1 MKTPPVIRD
10 KETLKM
16 KLQLLEV
23 NNSTVDFK
31 WEMFLEKKNKNK
43 YVSKMSLPILV
54 KFLINFHNLPCK
66 MSTFSSQ
73 LNACGEKMKLWF

>member
-10 KETLKM
+10 KETLKI

-31 WEMFLEKKNKNK
+31 WEMFLD
-43 YVSKMSLPILV
+43 
-54 KFLINFHNLPCK
+54 
-66 MSTFSSQ
+66 
-73 LNACGEKMKLWF
+73 LNMFQK

>member
-31 WEMFLEKKNKNK
+31 WEMFLDLNMFQKW
-43 YVSKMSLPILV
+43 VCL
-54 KFLINFHNLPCK
+54 FLWNF
-66 MSTFSSQ
+66 FS
-73 LNACGEKMKLWF
+73 

>member
-31 WEMFLEKKNKNK
+31 WEML
-43 YVSKMSLPILV
+43 LD
-54 KFLINFHNLPCK
+54 
-66 MSTFSSQ
+66 
-73 LNACGEKMKLWF
+73 LNMFQK

>member
-1 MKTPPVIRD
+1 MIFFRMKTPPVIRD

-31 WEMFLEKKNKNK
+31 WEMFLDLNMFQKW
-43 YVSKMSLPILV
+43 VCL
-54 KFLINFHNLPCK
+54 FLWNFL
-66 MSTFSSQ
+66 S
-73 LNACGEKMKLWF
+73 